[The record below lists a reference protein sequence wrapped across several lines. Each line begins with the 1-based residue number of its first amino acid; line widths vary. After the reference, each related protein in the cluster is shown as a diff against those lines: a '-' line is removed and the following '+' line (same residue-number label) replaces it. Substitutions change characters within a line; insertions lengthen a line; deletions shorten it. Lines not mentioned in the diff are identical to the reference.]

1 MRVAHGSLVAL
12 VAAATLALPVAET
25 AAATSRVAAK
35 KKVAVTRK
43 LKGQSVEADRWGA
56 VQINVT
62 VRLTHAAGSKRVTR
76 KYVDLGGT
84 YSYHSARS
92 QYIMSQAL
100 PMLRQ
105 EFLAGQSANVQV
117 ISGATVTSE
126 AFAQSLQSA
135 LLKLRT

>member
-1 MRVAHGSLVAL
+1 MRAARTTVAAL
-12 VAAATLALPVAET
+12 RGAATLALPVAET
-25 AAATSRVAAK
+25 AAATSGADAR
-35 KKVAVTRK
+35 KKVVVTRK

-62 VRLTHAAGSKRVTR
+62 VRLTHAAGSKKVTR
-76 KYVDLGGT
+76 KYVNLGGT

-105 EFLAGQSANVQV
+105 EFLAAQSAHVQV

-135 LLKLRT
+135 LLKLKA